1 MFLRNSAFGLKMIC
15 LLLILTKISLL
26 DVEDKIELT
35 LWRVEK
41 EYGREYLQEARPLM
55 FYFLYTCVYKSLTRQ
70 YFTKRLLE
78 WYESIY
84 QEKNAVVLQN
94 S

>member
-35 LWRVEK
+35 L
-41 EYGREYLQEARPLM
+41 
-55 FYFLYTCVYKSLTRQ
+55 
-70 YFTKRLLE
+70 
-78 WYESIY
+78 
-84 QEKNAVVLQN
+84 
-94 S
+94 